1 MIPHLEKSFSNYRP
15 DPSRPRTPPERLW
28 LRLIKLWLSAVLAA
42 FLVIRIFGSET
53 AGHIF
58 SRILSSH
65 IR

>member
-1 MIPHLEKSFSNYRP
+1 MITHLEKSFSHHRP
-15 DPSRPRTPPERLW
+15 DPTQPRTPPQTLW
-28 LRLIKLWLSAVLAA
+28 LRLIELWLCAVLAA

-53 AGHIF
+53 ARHIF

>member
-1 MIPHLEKSFSNYRP
+1 MITHSEKSFSNYRP
-15 DPSRPRTPPERLW
+15 DPTRPRTPPETLW
-28 LRLIKLWLSAVLAA
+28 LRLIELWLSAVLAA

-65 IR
+65 VR